1 MRTGRGFEK
10 DMTTKISKAN
20 WLLATVAILMAAPAL
35 AEDAPAST
43 DAKPVINAPSI
54 VVTAVTERKL
64 TDRVLT
70 SGTIQPVE
78 EVYVQPLVEGLSI
91 KTLKANVGDKVKAGD
106 VLATLMDDT
115 LILQKSQLE
124 ANRAKVI
131 AAGAQAEA
139 QRLSVKTNLDEA
151 NRQLDRGQALAK
163 TGTIAASKLDQL
175 QAAATSAAASLNSA
189 DQSIKAN
196 AADMKVIEAQIADI
210 DLKLSRTEVK
220 APVDGVISARTAKVG
235 AIASGADQP
244 LFTLIRD
251 NALELK
257 ADLAE
262 EDVLKVAKGQKVTI
276 SLAGSGTKIAGT
288 VLKVD
293 PTVNAT
299 TRLGSVEVKIDNPD
313 AVRSGM
319 YAQADIIVA
328 ERTAPSLPI
337 TAVTTNSEATTARM
351 VKDEI
356 VSIVQVETGIQDGQ
370 YIEIRKGLQPGDKV
384 VAKAGAY
391 VRDGDRVKPVDTLPS
406 ATN

>member
-1 MRTGRGFEK
+1 MKT
-10 DMTTKISKAN
+10 SKVN
-20 WLLATVAILMAAPAL
+20 WLLATVSILMAAPAL
-35 AEDAPAST
+35 AEDAPAVQ
-43 DAKPVINAPSI
+43 AEKPAINAPSI
-54 VVTAVTERKL
+54 VVTTVTERKL

-91 KTLKANVGDKVKAGD
+91 KTLKADVGDKVKAGD

-124 ANRAKVI
+124 ANKAKVV

-151 NRQLDRGQALAK
+151 NRQLGRGESLAK
-163 TGTIAASKLDQL
+163 TGTISTAQLDQL
-175 QAAATSAAASLNSA
+175 KAAATSAAASLNSA
-189 DQSIKAN
+189 EQSIKAN

-220 APVDGVISARTAKVG
+220 APVNGVISARTAKVG
-235 AIASGADQP
+235 AIASGAGQP

-251 NALELK
+251 EALELK

-262 EDVLKVAKGQKVTI
+262 DDVLKVAKDQKVTI
-276 SLAGSGTKIAGT
+276 SLAGSGKKIAGT
-288 VLKVD
+288 VLKVE
-293 PTVNAT
+293 PTVNTT
-299 TRLGSVEVKIDNPD
+299 TRLGTVEVKIDNPD
-313 AVRSGM
+313 AVRAGM
-319 YAQADIIVA
+319 YAQADITVA
-328 ERTAPSLPI
+328 ERTAPSLPV
-337 TAVTTNSEATTARM
+337 TAVTTSSDATTARL
-351 VKDEI
+351 VRDDVVHI
-356 VSIVQVETGIQDGQ
+356 VPVETGIQDGQ
-370 YIEIRKGLQPGDKV
+370 YIEISKGLQPGDKV

-391 VRDGDRVKPVDTLPS
+391 VRDGDRVKPVESLAA

>member
-1 MRTGRGFEK
+1 
-10 DMTTKISKAN
+10 MTMMTSKAN
-20 WLLATVAILMAAPAL
+20 WLLATAAILLAVPAL
-35 AEDAPAST
+35 AEDAPATT

-54 VVTAVTERKL
+54 VVTAVVDRQL

-78 EVYVQPLVEGLSI
+78 EVYVQPLVDGLSI
-91 KTLKANVGDKVKAGD
+91 KTLKADVGDKVKAGD

-124 ANRAKVI
+124 ANKAKVI

-151 NRQLDRGQALAK
+151 NRQLGRGETLAK
-163 TGTIAASKLDQL
+163 SGTISTAQLDQL
-175 QAAATSAAASLNSA
+175 KAAATSAAASLNSA
-189 DQSIKAN
+189 EQGIKAN

-220 APVDGVISARTAKVG
+220 APVDGVISARNAKVG
-235 AIASGADQP
+235 AIASGAGQP

-276 SLAGSGTKIAGT
+276 SLAGSGIKFPGT

-299 TRLGSVEVKIDNPD
+299 TRLGSVEVKIDNPE
-313 AVRSGM
+313 AARSGM
-319 YAQADIIVA
+319 YAQAVITVA
-328 ERTAPSLPI
+328 ERNAPALPV
-337 TAVTTNSEATTARM
+337 TAVTTNSEATTARL
-351 VKDEI
+351 VRDDI
-356 VSIVQVETGIQDGQ
+356 VHIVPVETGIQDGQ
-370 YIEIRKGLQPGDKV
+370 YIEIRKGLTPGDKV

-391 VRDGDRVKPVDTLPS
+391 VRDGDRVKPVESLDS

>member
-1 MRTGRGFEK
+1 
-10 DMTTKISKAN
+10 MTTKTSKAN
-20 WLLATVAILMAAPAL
+20 WMLATVAILMAAPAM
-35 AEDAPAST
+35 AEDAPAT
-43 DAKPVINAPSI
+43 PAAKPAVNAPSI
-54 VVTAVTERKL
+54 VVTTVTERKL
-64 TDRVLT
+64 VDRVLT

-78 EVYVQPLVEGLSI
+78 EVYVQPLVDGLSI
-91 KTLKANVGDKVKAGD
+91 KTLKADVGDKVKAGD

-124 ANRAKVI
+124 ANKAKVI

-151 NRQLDRGQALAK
+151 NRQLGRGESLSK
-163 TGTIAASKLDQL
+163 TGTISTAQLDQL
-175 QAAATSAAASLNSA
+175 RAAATSAAASLNSA
-189 DQSIKAN
+189 EQGLKAN

-210 DLKLSRTEVK
+210 DLKLSRTAVK

-235 AIASGADQP
+235 AIASGAGQP

-251 NALELK
+251 DALELK

-262 EDVLKVAKGQKVTI
+262 EDVLKVAKDQKVTI
-276 SLAGSGTKIAGT
+276 SLAGSGTKISGT

-293 PTVNAT
+293 PTVNTT
-299 TRLGSVEVKIDNPD
+299 TRLGSVEIKIDNPD
-313 AVRSGM
+313 SVRSGM
-319 YAQADIIVA
+319 YAQADIIVT
-328 ERTAPSLPI
+328 ERTAPSLPV

-351 VKDEI
+351 VKDDVVHI
-356 VSIVQVETGIQDGQ
+356 VKVETGIQDSQ
-370 YIEIRKGLQPGDKV
+370 YIEIRNGLQPGDKV

-391 VRDGDRVKPVDTLPS
+391 VRDGDRVKPVDSLPS

>member
-1 MRTGRGFEK
+1 MMRN
-10 DMTTKISKAN
+10 SKAK
-20 WLLATVAILMAAPAL
+20 WLLATVAILIAAPAL
-35 AEDAPAST
+35 AENAAPGAE
-43 DAKPVINAPSI
+43 AKPVINAPSI
-54 VVTAVTERKL
+54 VVTTVTERKL

-124 ANRAKVI
+124 ANKAKVI

-139 QRLSVKTNLDEA
+139 QRISVKTNLDEA
-151 NRQLDRGQALAK
+151 NRQRDRAVSLAES
-163 TGTIAASKLDQL
+163 GTISSAKLDQL
-175 QAAATSAAASLNSA
+175 KAAATSAAASLNSA
-189 DQSIKAN
+189 EQALKAN
-196 AADMKVIEAQIADI
+196 EADMKVIEAQIADI
-210 DLKLSRTEVK
+210 NLKLSRTEVK
-220 APVDGVISARTAKVG
+220 APVDGVVSARNAKIG
-235 AIASGADQP
+235 AIASGAGQP

-276 SLAGSGTKIAGT
+276 SLAGSGEKIAGT

-293 PTVNAT
+293 PTVNPT
-299 TRLGSVEVKIDNPD
+299 TRLGSVEVAIDNPET
-313 AVRSGM
+313 VRSGM
-319 YAQADIIVA
+319 YAQADIVVA
-328 ERTAPSLPI
+328 ERSAASLPV
-337 TAVTTNSEATTARM
+337 TAVTTNSEATTARL
-351 VKDEI
+351 VKDDVVRI
-356 VSIVQVETGIQDGQ
+356 VPVETGIQDGQ
-370 YIEIRKGLQPGDKV
+370 YIEIVKGLSPGDRV

-391 VRDGDRVKPVDTLPS
+391 VRDGDRVNPVNSLS
-406 ATN
+406 GATN

>member
-1 MRTGRGFEK
+1 
-10 DMTTKISKAN
+10 MTTKTSKAN
-20 WLLATVAILMAAPAL
+20 WLLATVAILVAAPAW
-35 AEDAPAST
+35 AEDAPAT
-43 DAKPVINAPSI
+43 PDAKPAINAPSI

-78 EVYVQPLVEGLSI
+78 EVYVQPLVDGLSI
-91 KTLKANVGDKVKAGD
+91 KTLKADVGGKVKAGD

-124 ANRAKVI
+124 ANKAKVI

-151 NRQLDRGQALAK
+151 NRQLGRGESLAK
-163 TGTIAASKLDQL
+163 SGTISTAQLDQL
-175 QAAATSAAASLNSA
+175 KAAATSASASLNSA
-189 DQSIKAN
+189 EQSIKAN

-220 APVDGVISARTAKVG
+220 APVDGIISARTAKVG
-235 AIASGADQP
+235 AIASGAGQP
-244 LFTLIRD
+244 LFTIIRD
-251 NALELK
+251 DALELK

-262 EDVLKVAKGQKVTI
+262 EDVLKVAKDQKVTI
-276 SLAGSGTKIAGT
+276 SLAGSGAKIPGT
-288 VLKVD
+288 VLRVD

-299 TRLGSVEVKIDNPD
+299 TRLGTVEIKIDNPET
-313 AVRSGM
+313 ARAGM
-319 YAQADIIVA
+319 YAQADITVA
-328 ERTAPSLPI
+328 ERTAPSLPV
-337 TAVTTNSEATTARM
+337 TAVTTNSEATTTRL
-351 VKDEI
+351 VKDDI
-356 VSIVQVETGIQDGQ
+356 VHIVPVETGIQDGQ
-370 YIEIRKGLQPGDKV
+370 YIEIRKGLAPGEKV

-391 VRDGDRVKPVDTLPS
+391 VREGDRVKPVDSLAT

>member
-1 MRTGRGFEK
+1 
-10 DMTTKISKAN
+10 MTMMTSKAN
-20 WLLATVAILMAAPAL
+20 WLLATAAILLAVPAL
-35 AEDAPAST
+35 AEDAPATT

-54 VVTAVTERKL
+54 VVTAVVDRQL

-78 EVYVQPLVEGLSI
+78 EVYVQPLVDGLSI
-91 KTLKANVGDKVKAGD
+91 KTLKADVGDKVKAGD

-124 ANRAKVI
+124 ANKAKVI

-151 NRQLDRGQALAK
+151 NRQLGRGETLAK
-163 TGTIAASKLDQL
+163 SGTISTAQLDQL
-175 QAAATSAAASLNSA
+175 KAAATSAAASLNSA
-189 DQSIKAN
+189 EQGIKAN

-220 APVDGVISARTAKVG
+220 APVDGVISARNAKVG
-235 AIASGADQP
+235 AIASGAGQP

-276 SLAGSGTKIAGT
+276 SLAGSGIKIPGT

-299 TRLGSVEVKIDNPD
+299 TRLGSVEVKIDNPE
-313 AVRSGM
+313 AARSGM
-319 YAQADIIVA
+319 YAQAVITVA
-328 ERTAPSLPI
+328 ERNAPALPV
-337 TAVTTNSEATTARM
+337 TAVTTNSEATTARL
-351 VKDEI
+351 VRDDI
-356 VSIVQVETGIQDGQ
+356 VHIVPVETGIQDGQ
-370 YIEIRKGLQPGDKV
+370 YIEIRKGLTPGDKV

-391 VRDGDRVKPVDTLPS
+391 VRDGDRVKPVESLDS

>member
-1 MRTGRGFEK
+1 M
-10 DMTTKISKAN
+10 
-20 WLLATVAILMAAPAL
+20 
-35 AEDAPAST
+35 
-43 DAKPVINAPSI
+43 
-54 VVTAVTERKL
+54 
-64 TDRVLT
+64 
-70 SGTIQPVE
+70 
-78 EVYVQPLVEGLSI
+78 
-91 KTLKANVGDKVKAGD
+91 
-106 VLATLMDDT
+106 
-115 LILQKSQLE
+115 
-124 ANRAKVI
+124 I

-151 NRQLDRGQALAK
+151 NRQLDRAQTLAK
-163 TGTIAASKLDQL
+163 TGTVASSKVDQL

-189 DQSIKAN
+189 EQSIKAN

-220 APVDGVISARTAKVG
+220 APVDGIISARTAKVG
-235 AIASGADQP
+235 AIASGAGQP

-251 NALELK
+251 EALELK

-276 SLAGSGTKIAGT
+276 SLAGSGGKIAGT
-288 VLKVD
+288 VLRVD

-313 AVRSGM
+313 AVRAGM
-319 YAQADIIVA
+319 YAQADITVA

-351 VKDEI
+351 VKDETVRI
-356 VSIVQVETGIQDGQ
+356 VTVETGIQDGQ

-391 VRDGDRVKPVDTLPS
+391 VRDGDRVKPVESLSS

>member
-1 MRTGRGFEK
+1 
-10 DMTTKISKAN
+10 MTMMTSKAN
-20 WLLATVAILMAAPAL
+20 WLLATAAILLAVPAL
-35 AEDAPAST
+35 AEDAPATT

-54 VVTAVTERKL
+54 VVTAVVDRQL

-78 EVYVQPLVEGLSI
+78 EVYVQPLVDGLSI
-91 KTLKANVGDKVKAGD
+91 KTLKADVGDKVKAGD

-124 ANRAKVI
+124 ANKAKVI

-151 NRQLDRGQALAK
+151 NRQLGRGETLAK
-163 TGTIAASKLDQL
+163 SGTISTAQLDQL
-175 QAAATSAAASLNSA
+175 KAAATSAAASLNSA
-189 DQSIKAN
+189 EQGIKAN

-220 APVDGVISARTAKVG
+220 APVDGVISARNAKVG
-235 AIASGADQP
+235 AIASGAGQP

-262 EDVLKVAKGQKVTI
+262 EDVLKVTKGQKVTI
-276 SLAGSGTKIAGT
+276 SLAGSGIKIPGT

-299 TRLGSVEVKIDNPD
+299 TRLGSVEVKIDNPE
-313 AVRSGM
+313 AARSGM
-319 YAQADIIVA
+319 YAQAVITVA
-328 ERTAPSLPI
+328 ERNAPALPV
-337 TAVTTNSEATTARM
+337 TAVTTNSEATTARL
-351 VKDEI
+351 VRDDI
-356 VSIVQVETGIQDGQ
+356 VHIVPVETGIQDGQ
-370 YIEIRKGLQPGDKV
+370 YIEIRKGLTPGDKV

-391 VRDGDRVKPVDTLPS
+391 VRDGDRVKPVESLDS

>member
-1 MRTGRGFEK
+1 
-10 DMTTKISKAN
+10 MTTKTSKAN
-20 WLLATVAILMAAPAL
+20 WLLATAAIVMAVPAF
-35 AEDAPAST
+35 AEDATQTPA
-43 DAKPVINAPSI
+43 AKPAVNAPSI

-91 KTLKANVGDKVKAGD
+91 KTLKADVGDKVKAGD

-124 ANRAKVI
+124 ANKAKVI

-139 QRLSVKTNLDEA
+139 QRLTVKTNLDEA
-151 NRQLDRGQALAK
+151 NRQLGRGESLSK
-163 TGTIAASKLDQL
+163 SGTISTAQLDQL
-175 QAAATSAAASLNSA
+175 KAAATSAAASLNSA
-189 DQSIKAN
+189 DQAIKAN

-210 DLKLSRTEVK
+210 DLKLSRTEVR

-235 AIASGADQP
+235 AIASGAGQP

-251 NALELK
+251 DALELK

-262 EDVLKVAKGQKVTI
+262 EDVLKVAKDQKVTI
-276 SLAGSGTKIAGT
+276 SLAGSGAKISGT

-293 PTVNAT
+293 PTVNTT

-313 AVRSGM
+313 TVRSGM
-319 YAQADIIVA
+319 YAQADIVVA
-328 ERTAPSLPI
+328 ERTAPSLPV
-337 TAVTTNSEATTARM
+337 TAVTTNSEATTARL
-351 VKDEI
+351 VKDDVVHI
-356 VSIVQVETGIQDGQ
+356 VPVETGIQDGQ

-391 VRDGDRVKPVDTLPS
+391 VRDGDRVKPVDSLPS

>member
-1 MRTGRGFEK
+1 
-10 DMTTKISKAN
+10 MTMMTSKAN
-20 WLLATVAILMAAPAL
+20 WLLATAAILLAVPAL
-35 AEDAPAST
+35 AEDAPATT

-54 VVTAVTERKL
+54 VVTAVVDRQL

-78 EVYVQPLVEGLSI
+78 EVYVQPLVDGLSI
-91 KTLKANVGDKVKAGD
+91 KTLKADVGDKVKAGD

-124 ANRAKVI
+124 ANKAKVI

-151 NRQLDRGQALAK
+151 NRQLGRGETLAK
-163 TGTIAASKLDQL
+163 SGTISTAQLDQL
-175 QAAATSAAASLNSA
+175 KAAATSAAASLNSA
-189 DQSIKAN
+189 EQGIKAN

-220 APVDGVISARTAKVG
+220 APVDGVISARNAKVG
-235 AIASGADQP
+235 AIASGAGQP

-262 EDVLKVAKGQKVTI
+262 EDVLKVTKGQKVTI
-276 SLAGSGTKIAGT
+276 SLAGSGIKIPGT

-299 TRLGSVEVKIDNPD
+299 TRLGSVEVKIDNPE
-313 AVRSGM
+313 AARSGM
-319 YAQADIIVA
+319 YAQAVITVA
-328 ERTAPSLPI
+328 ERNAPALPV
-337 TAVTTNSEATTARM
+337 TAVTTNSEATTARL
-351 VKDEI
+351 VRDDI
-356 VSIVQVETGIQDGQ
+356 VHIVPVETGIQDGQ
-370 YIEIRKGLQPGDKV
+370 YIEIRKGLTPGDKV

-391 VRDGDRVKPVDTLPS
+391 VRDGDRVKPVELLDWRQIERR
-406 ATN
+406 

>member
-1 MRTGRGFEK
+1 MKMKTL
-10 DMTTKISKAN
+10 KAN
-20 WLLATVAILMAAPAL
+20 WLIATVAIVMAAPAF
-35 AEDAPAST
+35 AEDAPAT
-43 DAKPVINAPSI
+43 PAAKPAINAPSI
-54 VVTAVTERKL
+54 VVTAVTERSL

-78 EVYVQPLVEGLSI
+78 EVYVQPLVESLSI
-91 KTLKANVGDKVKAGD
+91 KTLQADVGDRVKAGD

-124 ANRAKVI
+124 ANKAKVI

-139 QRLSVKTNLDEA
+139 QRLSVKTTLDEA
-151 NRQLDRGQALAK
+151 NRQLGRGEQLAK
-163 TGTIAASKLDQL
+163 TGTISTAQLDQL
-175 QAAATSAAASLNSA
+175 RASATSASASLNSA
-189 DQSIKAN
+189 DQAIKSN

-235 AIASGADQP
+235 AIASGAGQP

-276 SLAGSGTKIAGT
+276 SLAGSGTKISGT
-288 VLKVD
+288 VLKVE

-299 TRLGSVEVKIDNPD
+299 TRLGTVEVKIDNPD

-328 ERTAPSLPI
+328 ERTAPALPV
-337 TAVTTNSEATTARM
+337 TAVTTGSDATTARL
-351 VKDEI
+351 VKDQVVHI
-356 VSIVQVETGIQDGQ
+356 VPVETGIQDGQ
-370 YIEIRKGLQPGDKV
+370 YIEIRRGLQTGDKV

-391 VRDGDRVKPVDTLPS
+391 VREGDRVKPVESLAA